1 MEGTVVKSQSSATQN
16 QSQANTRTSDSAL
29 PSMALPEAWSLI
41 LDLRKEA
48 LNPRQLK
55 ARSDFVRS
63 ELERIET
70 IVFSKSVRCPKC
82 GDEWSALPNEGI
94 CISCQTFQDSEKV
107 LGDRVQKIL
116 GKWSAGRFT
125 LENFQTPT
133 DGHREAKK
141 AALAFNP
148 NNESL
153 FIHGPCGSGKSHLA
167 AALLQ
172 EWASVLRGSVG
183 FERTTHLMRMIR
195 GMKGFEEALYIEN
208 LAAKKLLVIDDL
220 GVGRGTE
227 FTLAVLYE
235 IIEER
240 THRGRHGLIITS
252 NLSLD
257 QIADK
262 FGDDRLTSRIAGMC
276 RMIHMDLPDWR
287 GRPMFRNQI
296 ED

>member
-1 MEGTVVKSQSSATQN
+1 MG
-16 QSQANTRTSDSAL
+16 
-29 PSMALPEAWSLI
+29 LPEAWATI
-41 LDLRKEA
+41 LGLDRGTESPA
-48 LNPRQLK
+48 HAAGR
-55 ARSDFVRS
+55 AASVRNRLS
-63 ELERIET
+63 GIEGA
-70 IVFSKSVRCPKC
+70 VFSQSVK
-82 GDEWSALPNEGI
+82 
-94 CISCQTFQDSEKV
+94 CQTCGEEWTAIPKEGVCVKCLTLRESEKV
-107 LGDRVQKIL
+107 LQDRVEKIL
-116 GKWSAGRFT
+116 GKWSAVRFT
-125 LENFQTPT
+125 LDNFKTPT

-141 AALAFNP
+141 AAIAFKP
-148 NNESL
+148 ESESL

-172 EWASVLRGSVG
+172 EWASALRGSVG

-195 GMKGFEEALYIEN
+195 GMKGFEEALFIEN

-227 FTLAVLYE
+227 FTLSVLYE

-240 THRGRHGLIITS
+240 THRGRHGLVITS

-276 RMIHMDLPDWR
+276 RSVHMDLPDWR
-287 GRPMFRNQI
+287 GRPRFSPGDQRLWT
-296 ED
+296 EDAP

>member
-1 MEGTVVKSQSSATQN
+1 
-16 QSQANTRTSDSAL
+16 
-29 PSMALPEAWSLI
+29 MALPEAWATL
-41 LDLRKEA
+41 LE
-48 LNPRQLK
+48 LNRG
-55 ARSDFVRS
+55 S
-63 ELERIET
+63 ESPAHAAGRAASVKNRLAGIEGS
-70 IVFSKSVRCPKC
+70 VFSQSVKCPTC
-82 GDEWSALPNEGI
+82 GEEWTSLPKEGV
-94 CISCQTFQDSEKV
+94 CLSCLTFQESEKV
-107 LGDRVQKIL
+107 LRDRVEKIL

-125 LENFQTPT
+125 LANFKTPT

-141 AALAFNP
+141 AAIAFKP
-148 NNESL
+148 ESESL

-172 EWASVLRGSVG
+172 EWASALRGSVG
-183 FERTTHLMRMIR
+183 FERTTHLMRMLR
-195 GMKGFEEALYIEN
+195 GLKGFEEALYIEN

-257 QIADK
+257 EIADK
-262 FGDDRLTSRIAGMC
+262 FGDDRLTSRIAGAC
-276 RMIHMDLPDWR
+276 RTIHMELPDWR
-287 GRPMFRNQI
+287 GKPLFSRGSRDD
-296 ED
+296 E